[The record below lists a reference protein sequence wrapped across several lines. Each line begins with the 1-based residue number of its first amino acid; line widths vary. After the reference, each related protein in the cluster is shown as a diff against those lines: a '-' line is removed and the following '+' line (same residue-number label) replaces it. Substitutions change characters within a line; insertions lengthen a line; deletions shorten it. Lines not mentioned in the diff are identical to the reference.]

1 MKLSIIKEQLPANS
15 YLYYCF
21 EAMKDLY
28 GSLNW
33 IYINKDEMDGDD
45 VQVYER
51 NFIISLVY
59 KLSKQGLTLP
69 GLINGEVAKSLD
81 AASLEAKK
89 EYLKIKRMRKSDY
102 NPNSYYV
109 FPDFLIHESHSS
121 EEDTWTQQ
129 KQHIIIE
136 AKTTYIN
143 SAYLFF
149 LDFFKLN
156 FYLGELNYE
165 NAVYII
171 VGTPI
176 SIINKYLSMYESQI
190 NYLKDN
196 RLDSLFF
203 FIQEQIDN
211 EPQIYKLTKG

>member
-1 MKLSIIKEQLPANS
+1 MNIMILTKFNEQFPTNS

-33 IYINKDEMDGDD
+33 ISIHKEDMDDDD

-59 KLSKQGLTLP
+59 KLSKKGLTLP

-81 AASLEAKK
+81 AASMEAKK
-89 EYLKIKRMRKSDY
+89 EYVKIKRMRKSDY

-121 EEDTWTQQ
+121 EGDTWTQQ
-129 KQHIIIE
+129 NQHILLRQ
-136 AKTTYIN
+136 K
-143 SAYLFF
+143 
-149 LDFFKLN
+149 
-156 FYLGELNYE
+156 
-165 NAVYII
+165 
-171 VGTPI
+171 
-176 SIINKYLSMYESQI
+176 
-190 NYLKDN
+190 
-196 RLDSLFF
+196 RL
-203 FIQEQIDN
+203 
-211 EPQIYKLTKG
+211 T